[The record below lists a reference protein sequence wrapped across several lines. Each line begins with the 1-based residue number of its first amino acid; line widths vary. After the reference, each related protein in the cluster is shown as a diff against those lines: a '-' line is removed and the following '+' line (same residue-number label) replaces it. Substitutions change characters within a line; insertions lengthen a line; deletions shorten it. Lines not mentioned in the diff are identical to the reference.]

1 MFFCHLYTI
10 STAGGKG
17 QVSWSV
23 CRVQEESTVVSV
35 AQCHSTGLL
44 HCTHDA
50 GNWYYID
57 CNVHV
62 IIHTYIILSL
72 TCLFLHYDHCNYSFF
87 IAHLL

>member
-1 MFFCHLYTI
+1 M
-10 STAGGKG
+10 
-17 QVSWSV
+17 
-23 CRVQEESTVVSV
+23 VSV

-72 TCLFLHYDHCNYSFF
+72 TCLFVHYDHCNYSFF
-87 IAHLL
+87 VAHLL